1 MLQER
6 LAAGHS
12 PLYFVFLY
20 PIAQVFGTGEIA
32 VRIPSVL
39 ASGFSIYLFYLL
51 SKYLLSDRYFALVPT
66 LFFTFSSLNVYFAQ
80 EARMYAM
87 VVLFCIMSYYFLLR
101 ALEGKN
107 LAAWFLYGLAT
118 VVMIYLSVSTI
129 PIIFAQ
135 IVFVIIG
142 KKQLKFF
149 ILTLV
154 FVAACY
160 LPMGYFYLHTKKA
173 SALQWLTPVTAR
185 TFLEIFYGF
194 AFRPVPLARAV
205 GWHRYYTKASEILSI
220 VFAGGLVLFG
230 IIPRLSR
237 RGLTREANLGRTD
250 AALLSGLWLLLP
262 LVIVYLFSIFGQPM
276 LGPKR
281 YIIALSPPFYLLMAL
296 GISNINVKKLRRFVI
311 TGISILFL
319 VTLVFFYRTPSRE
332 NWRGAVAH
340 VDHVAGPG
348 EVLFGDLST
357 QIMYNYY
364 GTDQYLIILHVKE
377 LYSINVA
384 GGWILLRERQYNA
397 LREELEKLQGQY
409 ALEITDDYYGLML
422 YHFKK

>member
-1 MLQER
+1 
-6 LAAGHS
+6 
-12 PLYFVFLY
+12 
-20 PIAQVFGTGEIA
+20 
-32 VRIPSVL
+32 
-39 ASGFSIYLFYLL
+39 
-51 SKYLLSDRYFALVPT
+51 
-66 LFFTFSSLNVYFAQ
+66 
-80 EARMYAM
+80 
-87 VVLFCIMSYYFLLR
+87 
-101 ALEGKN
+101 
-107 LAAWFLYGLAT
+107 
-118 VVMIYLSVSTI
+118 
-129 PIIFAQ
+129 
-135 IVFVIIG
+135 
-142 KKQLKFF
+142 
-149 ILTLV
+149 
-154 FVAACY
+154 
-160 LPMGYFYLHTKKA
+160 
-173 SALQWLTPVTAR
+173 
-185 TFLEIFYGF
+185 
-194 AFRPVPLARAV
+194 
-205 GWHRYYTKASEILSI
+205 
-220 VFAGGLVLFG
+220 
-230 IIPRLSR
+230 
-237 RGLTREANLGRTD
+237 
-250 AALLSGLWLLLP
+250 
-262 LVIVYLFSIFGQPM
+262 
-276 LGPKR
+276 
-281 YIIALSPPFYLLMAL
+281 MAL